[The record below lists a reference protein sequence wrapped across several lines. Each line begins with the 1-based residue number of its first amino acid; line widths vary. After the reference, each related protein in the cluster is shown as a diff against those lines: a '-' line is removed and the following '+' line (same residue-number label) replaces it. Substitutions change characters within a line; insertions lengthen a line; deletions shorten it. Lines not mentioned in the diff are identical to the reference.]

1 MDQRTRDELRAGFEL
16 QLKHQFYLKPEFPFL
31 HSMGCNHV
39 FFPVKNEEMDF
50 GFLILEWTPEQ
61 NYTWIGTWVDNE
73 EELKRLQGALKEA
86 ENVGVQ
92 ELWHRRTTLG
102 FANEPDFLSE

>member
-1 MDQRTRDELRAGFEL
+1 MKPKQALRKA
-16 QLKHQFYLKPEFPFL
+16 
-31 HSMGCNHV
+31 
-39 FFPVKNEEMDF
+39 
-50 GFLILEWTPEQ
+50 LEQPWL
-61 NYTWIGTWVDNE
+61 YNE
-73 EELKRLQGALKEA
+73 EELKKLQGALKEA

>member
-1 MDQRTRDELRAGFEL
+1 MKAKKALRKA
-16 QLKHQFYLKPEFPFL
+16 
-31 HSMGCNHV
+31 
-39 FFPVKNEEMDF
+39 
-50 GFLILEWTPEQ
+50 LEQPWL
-61 NYTWIGTWVDNE
+61 YNE

-102 FANEPDFLSE
+102 FTNEPDFLSE